1 MDARSLLPRNSSS
14 FLLLNLFSISLVAG
28 LADFAVGREPD
39 TYLANHCLRCH
50 DESTQEGS
58 FRIDNLPR
66 DFTSASHAEI
76 WFEIASRINSG
87 EMPPEDEPQPT
98 AAESTRFVE
107 WIAKEIKEGER
118 TRMAHRPAVT
128 HYRLSR
134 DEYSHAIED
143 LLGVKYD
150 TRAPGAFSED
160 PAWHGFER
168 LGSELSLSP
177 SHVEKYLKAAV
188 EIVEQAF
195 PDARPFQ
202 LKSKLDALSIDWVN
216 ADKRKEL
223 NAIGIVP
230 NIRTLIWPGH
240 QLGNLRPDGGHRQ
253 SAGIYRGRIRVSGLV
268 PEGGIAPH
276 LTLHSRELDRMI
288 FEADVIAP
296 EDKPVTLEFET
307 FLPAGKFDIV
317 IDNAVPGPS
326 NSGGEG
332 RPGGFVFTTLDDP
345 ASRAPWQRKMSDDHG
360 KPLYPLLVFDWIEW
374 EGPIEKAEDVE
385 KREDVLP
392 VEGESLEDVRAR
404 MARFAERAWRRPP
417 TQDEISRYIALIESE
432 TSQGRTLRAASKTAI
447 AAMLASK
454 NFTYISEGTPSQ
466 RREYLDD
473 WELASRLSFFLWSS
487 LPDEPLRAAARAG
500 KLHEPEVLR
509 SQVRR
514 MMADEKISRF
524 TESFPRQWLHLK
536 DVGAFPPDRKLYP
549 DYDDWLETSM
559 VLETIHYFGLMFEKN
574 RPLTEFID
582 SGWTVVNPRLAL
594 HYGLPT
600 PNQSDFTPV
609 RLRPEDRRGGLLT
622 HASILSLTSD
632 GTRHRPVHRGVWL
645 SEVILGKTPPSP
657 PPNVP
662 AIEPNPV
669 TSPKATI
676 RMKLDA
682 HNHDPNCA
690 SCHAKI
696 DPLGFAFDHYDAI
709 GRWRTVETVDDGTGE
724 NPAVDASGVLP
735 DGRTFKDAVEFKRL
749 LASDPD
755 LFARAFTEKLATYAL
770 RRAMSVDD
778 DESLAAI
785 AEASASEGYRLRS
798 LVEALTLSDLFRRR

>member
-1 MDARSLLPRNSSS
+1 MDAHFPRPRKFLSC
-14 FLLLNLFSISLVAG
+14 LLLNLFSISLVLG
-28 LADFAVGREPD
+28 LARFAVGSEAD

-50 DESTQEGS
+50 NDSTQEGN

-66 DFTSASHAEI
+66 DFTSTSHAEI
-76 WFEIASRINSG
+76 WFEIASRINAG
-87 EMPPEDEPQPT
+87 EMPPEEEPQPT
-98 AAESTRFVE
+98 AAESSHFVE
-107 WIAKEIKEGER
+107 WIAKEIKAGER
-118 TRMAHRPAVT
+118 TRMAHRPVVT

-134 DEYSHAIED
+134 DEYSRAIED
-143 LLGVKYD
+143 LLGVNYD
-150 TRAPGAFSED
+150 TRAPGAFTED

-195 PDARPFQ
+195 PDARLFQ

-216 ADKRKEL
+216 TDKRKEL
-223 NAIGIVP
+223 DSIGIVP
-230 NIRTLIWPGH
+230 SIRTLIWPGH
-240 QLGNLRPDGGHRQ
+240 ELGNLRPDGGHRQ

-268 PEGGIAPH
+268 PEGGRAPH
-276 LTLHSRELDRMI
+276 LTLYSKELDRMI
-288 FEADVIAP
+288 FEADVIAA
-296 EDKPVTLEFET
+296 EDKPVILEFET

-317 IDNAVPGPS
+317 INNAVPGPS

-332 RPGGFVFTTLDDP
+332 RPGGFVFTRLDDP
-345 ASRAPWQRKMSDDHG
+345 ASRAPWQRKMSDDEG
-360 KPLYPLLVFDWIEW
+360 KPLYPMLIFDWIEW
-374 EGPIEKAEDVE
+374 EGPIEKAEDVV

-392 VEGESLEDVRAR
+392 SEGETLSEVRTR
-404 MARFAERAWRRPP
+404 MARFAEHAWRRPP
-417 TQDEISRYIALIESE
+417 TEEEISRYVKLIESE
-432 TSQGRTLRAASKTAI
+432 TSQGRSLRAASKTAI

-454 NFTYISEGTPSQ
+454 NFTYISEGSPGQ
-466 RREYLDD
+466 RREYVND

-500 KLHEPEVLR
+500 TLHEPDVLR
-509 SQVRR
+509 QQVRR
-514 MMADEKISRF
+514 MMADKKISRF
-524 TESFPRQWLHLK
+524 TDSFPRQWLHLK

-549 DYDDWLETSM
+549 EYDDWLETSM
-559 VLETIHYFGLMFEKN
+559 VLETVHYFSTMFEKD
-574 RPLTEFID
+574 RPLREFID
-582 SGWTVVNPRLAL
+582 SEWTVVNPRLAL

-600 PNQSDFTPV
+600 PGQSDFTPV

-622 HASILSLTSD
+622 HASVLSLTSD

-669 TSPKATI
+669 NSPKATI
-676 RMKLDA
+676 RMKLNG
-682 HNHDPNCA
+682 HKHDPNCA

-709 GRWRTVETVDDGTGE
+709 GRWRTVEIVDDGMGD

-735 DGRTFKDAVEFKRL
+735 DGRAFKDAVDFKRL
-749 LASDPD
+749 LASEPE
-755 LFARAFTEKLATYAL
+755 LFSCAFTEKLATYAL

-778 DESLAAI
+778 GADLTAI
-785 AEASASEGYRLRS
+785 TEANATDGYRLRS
-798 LVEALTLSDLFRRR
+798 LVEALTLSDFFRRR